1 MKIII
6 TYASAGAGHL
16 KAAEAAFTY
25 IKENYKDVDVKSVD
39 VLSTTDTFFA
49 TSYNY
54 GYAFL
59 VRHMPF
65 LWRLAFWVTDVKF
78 LRWISRPIVS
88 FADRLHTVKFSR
100 FLIKENPDYIISAH
114 FMTSQ
119 IAARLKR
126 KHKITSKLITIV
138 TDFGVHPFWISRYT
152 DLYVVASDYTHQQLL
167 LKGAST
173 KDMVR
178 EWGIPIS
185 AKFTRPIDKQAV
197 CNKLG
202 LSQEKFTVLIATGS
216 FGIGPIEEIADLLYN
231 DVQILIVCA
240 RNNKLYEKLKAKNYP
255 SSVVVFAFIDNIEEL
270 MSIADVIVTK
280 PGGLSISESLT
291 MGLMPIFIAPIPGQE
306 MENIKALE
314 HYGVG
319 VEIED
324 PRLIKDK
331 ILALKNNPQQLNSI
345 REKID
350 KIKKPFATRELCD
363 AVCKGYLWA
372 SS

>member
-16 KAAEAAFTY
+16 KAAEAVHAY

-39 VLSTTDTFFA
+39 VLSTTDAFFS

-54 GYAFL
+54 GYSFL
-59 VRHMPF
+59 VRHMPIF
-65 LWRLAFWVTDVKF
+65 WRLAFWVTDVKF

-88 FADRLHTVKFSR
+88 FADRLQTVKFSR
-100 FLIKENPDYIISAH
+100 FLTRENPDYIISAH

-126 KHKITSKLITIV
+126 KHRITSKLITIV
-138 TDFGVHPFWISRYT
+138 TDFGVHPFWISKHT

-167 LKGAST
+167 LKGASP
-173 KDMVR
+173 KDRVK
-178 EWGIPIS
+178 ELGIPIS
-185 AKFTRPIDKQAV
+185 AKFSKPIDKTAV
-197 CNKLG
+197 RKKLG
-202 LSQEKFTVLIATGS
+202 ISEGKFTVLVATGS
-216 FGIGPIEEIADLLYN
+216 FGIGPIEEIVDLLYK

-240 RNNKLYEKLKAKNYP
+240 RNEKLLHQLKAKNYP
-255 SSVVVFAFIDNIEEL
+255 SDVVVFGFIDNIEEL
-270 MSIADVIVTK
+270 MSVADIIVTK
-280 PGGLSISESLT
+280 PGGLSISESLV
-291 MGLMPIFIAPIPGQE
+291 MGLMPIFISPIPGQE

-319 VEIED
+319 IEIED
-324 PRLIKDK
+324 PEAIKNK
-331 ILALKNNPQQLNSI
+331 ILEFKEHPEKLNSI
-345 REKID
+345 REKIN

-363 AVCKGYLWA
+363 AVCKGSIWA